1 MRVALVAG
9 EHSGDRLGAGL
20 IRAIRARCPE
30 AEFDGVGGPLM
41 QAEGLRSHYPMEAL
55 SVMGL
60 VEVLRHLPRLLRIRR
75 DLVARYRTDP
85 PDVFVGIDLPDFN
98 LSIER
103 RLKAVGVPTVHY
115 VSPQVWAWRQ
125 GRVRTIGRSVDR
137 ILALYPFE
145 AEFYRRHGVPV
156 DFVGHPAADRFPLQ
170 PDAGAARAAL
180 GLVDDGGGPWVALL
194 PGSRLGE
201 VQRHAELY
209 ARTVA
214 RLRERQPDVRFIA
227 PLAWPGLRA
236 VFYEAL
242 VQQGVSDAVQLFEG
256 RADEVMAAADVVLT
270 ASGTA
275 TLEAMLLKRPM
286 VVAYR
291 LAPLTFWLMKRL
303 VRVSHVSQPNLL
315 AGEGLV
321 EEYLQDAATPDNLAY
336 ALYRLLNDE
345 PRSAYLRARFAELH
359 GTLRRGADGQAAAA
373 VLAAAGG
380 NGS

>member
-1 MRVALVAG
+1 MRVAMVAG

-20 IRAIRARCPE
+20 IRAIKARHPGARFE
-30 AEFDGVGGPLM
+30 GVGGPLM
-41 QAEGLRSHYPMEAL
+41 QAEGLQSHAPMEAL

-60 VEVLRHLPRLLRIRR
+60 VEVLRHLPRLIGIRR
-75 DLVARYRTDP
+75 DLVRRFRDDP

-98 LSIER
+98 LSVER
-103 RLKAVGVPTVHY
+103 RLKAAGVPTVHY

-145 AEFYRRHGVPV
+145 AEFYARHGVPV
-156 DFVGHPAADRFPLQ
+156 DFVGHPAADRFPLR
-170 PDAGAARAAL
+170 PDCAAAREAL
-180 GLVDDGGGPWVALL
+180 GMAQDEGAVIALL
-194 PGSRLGE
+194 PGSRMGE
-201 VQRHAELY
+201 VQRHATLY
-209 ARTVA
+209 AQTVA
-214 RLRERQPDVRFIA
+214 RLRERRPDARFIT

-236 VFYEAL
+236 VFHEAL
-242 VQQGVSDAVQLFEG
+242 VQQGVSDAVQLFDG

-303 VRVSHVSQPNLL
+303 VKVPWVSQPNLL

-321 EEYLQDAATPDNLAY
+321 EEYLQSQATPDNLAL
-336 ALYRLLNDE
+336 ALHRLLEDRLRTE
-345 PRSAYLRARFAELH
+345 YLQRRFTELH
-359 GTLRRGADGQAAAA
+359 QTLRRGADDQAAASVVA
-373 VLAAAGG
+373 VVEAGR
-380 NGS
+380 

>member
-1 MRVALVAG
+1 MRVAMVAG

-30 AEFDGVGGPLM
+30 AEFEGVGGPLM
-41 QAEGLRSHYPMEAL
+41 QAEGLHSHQPMEAL

-60 VEVLRHLPRLLRIRR
+60 VEVLRHLPRLLRIRG
-75 DLVARYRTDP
+75 DLVSRYRATP

-98 LSIER
+98 LSVER

-156 DFVGHPAADRFPLQ
+156 EFVGHPAADRFPLQ
-170 PDAGAARAAL
+170 PDAGAARATL
-180 GLVDDGGGPWVALL
+180 GLPDEEGGPWVALL
-194 PGSRLGE
+194 PGSRLSE
-201 VQRHAELY
+201 VQRHAQLY
-209 ARTVA
+209 ACTVA

-303 VRVSHVSQPNLL
+303 VKVRHVSQPNLL

-345 PRSAYLRARFAELH
+345 ARSAHLRTRFTELH
-359 GTLRRGADGQAAAA
+359 KALRRGADGQAAEA
-373 VLAAAGG
+373 VLTAAGAG
-380 NGS
+380 PS